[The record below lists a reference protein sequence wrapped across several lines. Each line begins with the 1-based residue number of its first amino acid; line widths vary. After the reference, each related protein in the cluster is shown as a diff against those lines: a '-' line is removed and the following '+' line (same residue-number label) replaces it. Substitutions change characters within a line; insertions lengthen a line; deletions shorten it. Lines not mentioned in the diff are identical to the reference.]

1 MELCEQ
7 KEVYI
12 GSSLHEIPI
21 QGSAVFYIQLNL
33 TIGIPSILQ
42 FLFQV
47 GALQLWQR
55 HVQQE
60 GREDIIRYLQE
71 YSGKGHEQVENLN
84 IIDEYEQGEAGKLKM
99 IDDFGQEQVGN
110 LNILK
115 FRGRYETLWDVK
127 FKSVFIIV
135 GGTPWHLVN
144 PCT

>member
-1 MELCEQ
+1 M
-7 KEVYI
+7 K
-12 GSSLHEIPI
+12 SLYK
-21 QGSAVFYIQLNL
+21 VVRYFTYIQLNL

-60 GREDIIRYLQE
+60 GREDIIQYLQE

-115 FRGRYETLWDVK
+115 FRGRYETQIKHIYL
-127 FKSVFIIV
+127 FKTYF
-135 GGTPWHLVN
+135 
-144 PCT
+144 

>member
-1 MELCEQ
+1 M
-7 KEVYI
+7 KSRYKVVRY
-12 GSSLHEIPI
+12 
-21 QGSAVFYIQLNL
+21 FTYIQLNL

-127 FKSVFIIV
+127 FKSVLIIV